1 MHSPVEGI
9 NRLPCSHETL
19 ALELTPHGGALLQP
33 CFVPSVVVLVMGGTM
48 SERCFSQLRNSVRD
62 ISLHVGCLVHVLPTA
77 VVPCI
82 FDCPALPLYR
92 WTDGWE
98 AVGITDQV
106 VLIRDLK
113 VNLVV
118 PSILIY
124 SEEKMYLIPPDNESK
139 IYFFSI
145 QCLAYQSK

>member
-1 MHSPVEGI
+1 V
-9 NRLPCSHETL
+9 
-19 ALELTPHGGALLQP
+19 
-33 CFVPSVVVLVMGGTM
+33 
-48 SERCFSQLRNSVRD
+48 
-62 ISLHVGCLVHVLPTA
+62 
-77 VVPCI
+77 
-82 FDCPALPLYR
+82 
-92 WTDGWE
+92 
-98 AVGITDQV
+98 VGITDQV